1 MIILFCSDKLE
12 KLIGPLPESTPSS
25 GRNRLGNWHGHVFIL
40 ERKRN
45 ILFLHDKT
53 AYAFV
58 LLNVK
63 KSSVKD
69 LPAIFKESLIRQLY
83 FDLSI
88 SERQEIKI
96 RAWLDRIILGKTTE
110 RKQIRITIKD
120 YVALIKDQASKKT
133 LSRLRNVSIG
143 WGLNNHFVGT
153 RLKAG
158 SKKYAIPKE
167 LMHQLIS

>member
-1 MIILFCSDKLE
+1 
-12 KLIGPLPESTPSS
+12 
-25 GRNRLGNWHGHVFIL
+25 
-40 ERKRN
+40 
-45 ILFLHDKT
+45 
-53 AYAFV
+53 

-69 LPAIFKESLIRQLY
+69 LPTIFKESLIKQLY

-96 RAWLDRIILGKTTE
+96 RAWLDSIILGKTSE

-120 YVALIKDQASKKT
+120 YVALIKDQASKKS
-133 LSRLRNVSIG
+133 LSRLKNVSIG

-167 LMHQLIS
+167 LMLQLIS